1 MPSPPEHTCSAHA
14 SFLLT
19 LARASLAYGV
29 AHGHPPVITRDVP
42 DPSLLAPRATFVTLE
57 RHGRLRGCIGR
68 IEAVQPLVD
77 DVNEHATAA
86 AIHDPRFGPVQPHEV
101 PEIVL
106 SISILTPPEP
116 MAVRDETDLLQ
127 QLTPG
132 TDGLILREGRRA
144 ATFLPSVW
152 EELTD
157 PAAFVQHLKMKAGWP
172 ANYWSPGIRVQ
183 RYRCEYLS
191 EKPQS

>member
-1 MPSPPEHTCSAHA
+1 MPSPPEHPYERFAP
-14 SFLLT
+14 FLLG

-29 AHGHPPVITRDVP
+29 AHGHPPVIDRDVP
-42 DPSLLAPRATFVTLE
+42 DPLLLEPRATFVTLE
-57 RHGRLRGCIGR
+57 RHGQLRGCIGR
-68 IEAVQPLVD
+68 IEAVLPLID
-77 DVNEHATAA
+77 DLNEHATAA
-86 AIHDPRFGPVQPHEV
+86 AIHDPRFGPVQPQEV

-116 MAVRDETDLLQ
+116 MAVRDEADLLR
-127 QLTPG
+127 QLVPG

-157 PAAFVQHLKMKAGWP
+157 PAAFVQHLKRKAGWP
-172 ANYWSPGIRVQ
+172 ATYWSGGIRVE
-183 RYRCEYLS
+183 RYRCAYLT
-191 EKPQS
+191 EKSA